1 MGKLKLRN
9 VHSSL
14 KSWLRAQNTAF
25 GMASGSRTWFVDG
38 VNGSDSYAGFDDPA
52 SAFATMRKATDS
64 CNIYDVI
71 YVAPAGLG
79 SSGEPA
85 YYQDAATDPVIAA
98 AKGGIAI
105 VGIGHAAMVGQP
117 MQVCLKAYE
126 TTSGS
131 TNKPCLSI
139 FAPFCSIE
147 NLGFNRGNGSNGIF
161 ISGDTEGTYD
171 GWGTSVF
178 NCYFR
183 NVRGT
188 GATGDTGGAI
198 YVVGGAQNTILEHCT
213 FYNCRVGIAAK
224 SGTSVT
230 EGLIIRDMDFRASA
244 TSNISAD
251 IYLYFQGQNYTIIDN
266 IRIGHDVPSYA
277 SGHAACII
285 AVGGAEIGNISNV
298 FAMDADGTSHATT
311 GTIVRVPTTMGTTAV
326 YNGDN
331 ALVTTN

>member
-1 MGKLKLRN
+1 MGITRFPHGILATPN
-9 VHSSL
+9 IGSF
-14 KSWLRAQNTAF
+14 F
-25 GMASGSRTWFVDG
+25 GMATGSDVWFVDG
-38 VNGSDSYAGFDDPA
+38 ANGNDDNLGTTPDT
-52 SAFATMRKATDS
+52 AFKTFRKATDS
-64 CNIYDVI
+64 CGVYDVI

-85 YYQDAATDPVIAA
+85 YYQDTVSDPIITAD
-98 AKGGIAI
+98 KGGVAI
-105 VGIGHAAMVGQP
+105 IGVGHSAMVGQP

-126 TTSGS
+126 TTSGT
-131 TNKPCLSI
+131 TNEPCLSL
-139 FAPFCSIE
+139 FAPFCTVE
-147 NLGFNRGNGSNGIF
+147 NLGFNRGNGTNGIF
-161 ISGDTEGTYD
+161 ISGDSEGTYD
-171 GWGTSVF
+171 GWGCSIY

-198 YVVGGAQNTILEHCT
+198 YVVGGAQNTTIEKCM

-230 EGLIIRDMDFRASA
+230 EGLVIRDCDFRASA
-244 TSNISAD
+244 ASSISAD
-251 IYLYFQGQNYTIIDN
+251 IYMYFQGQNYTIIDN

-277 SGHAACII
+277 SGHGACIV
-285 AVGGAEIGNISNV
+285 AVGGAEIGNVSRV
-298 FAMDADGTSHATT
+298 YAMDADGTSHATT
-311 GTIVRVPTTMGTTAV
+311 GTIVRVPTTMGTASV